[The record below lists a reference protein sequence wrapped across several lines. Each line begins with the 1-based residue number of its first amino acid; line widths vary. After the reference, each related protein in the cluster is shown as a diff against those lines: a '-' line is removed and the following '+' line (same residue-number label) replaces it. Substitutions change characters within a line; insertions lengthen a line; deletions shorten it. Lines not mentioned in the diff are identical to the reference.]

1 MRKSGHKVIVVA
13 TITILA
19 ISFLLSSNVF
29 AEENGVIQI
38 QIRGAGIGDNL
49 KISAYTFQ
57 NSWEWNDTFTIGD
70 NLVKQVN
77 GVSSGDIINV
87 CIINL
92 KDERE
97 GCSSGTFNSNR
108 IVKINIDLGN

>member
-19 ISFLLSSNVF
+19 IILFLLPSDVF
-29 AEENGVIQI
+29 AEENGVIHIEI
-38 QIRGAGIGDNL
+38 QGAGIGDNL

-57 NSWEWNDTFTIGD
+57 DSWEWNDTFTIGD

-77 GVSSGDIINV
+77 GVSSEDILNV
-87 CIINL
+87 CVINL
-92 KDERE
+92 KDGKE

-108 IVKINIDLGN
+108 IIKINIDID